1 MKFDSLPYR
10 LLDHTADLKVEIY
23 GRGLKELFCNAAFM
37 IFDVMLDLKKV
48 REQGQHEISLQSADL
63 SELFLDWLR
72 ELLFLFSTRSFVT
85 RRVEIS
91 SLESEPALLKAV
103 IYGERYDPNRHGL
116 KIEIKTPTY
125 HQYQIERMQ
134 EGYRATVILDV

>member
-1 MKFDSLPYR
+1 MNSDSLPYR

-23 GRGLKELFCNAAFM
+23 GQELKELFCNAAFM
-37 IFDVMLDLKKV
+37 IFDVMLDLKQV
-48 REQGQHEISLQSADL
+48 REQGNYEISLQSADL
-63 SELFLDWLR
+63 PELFLDWLR

-91 SLESEPALLKAV
+91 ALQSEPALLKAV
-103 IYGERYDPNRHGL
+103 VYGESYDPDRHGL

-134 EGYRATVILDV
+134 EGYRATVIFDV

>member
-1 MKFDSLPYR
+1 M
-10 LLDHTADLKVEIY
+10 EIY
-23 GRGLKELFCNAAFM
+23 GQELKELFCNAAFM

-48 REQGQHEISLQSADL
+48 REQGQYEISLQSADL

-91 SLESEPALLKAV
+91 LLQSEPALLKAV
-103 IYGERYDPNRHGL
+103 VYGESYDPGRHGL

-134 EGYRATVILDV
+134 EGYRATVIFDV

>member
-1 MKFDSLPYR
+1 MNSDTFPYR

-23 GRGLKELFCNAAFM
+23 GPGLKELFCNAAFM

-48 REQGQHEISLQSADL
+48 REQGQYEIALQSTDL
-63 SELFLDWLR
+63 PELFLDWLR

-91 SLESEPALLKAV
+91 ALQSEPALLKAV
-103 IYGERYDPNRHGL
+103 VYGESYDPERHGL

-125 HQYQIERMQ
+125 HQYQLERTQ
-134 EGYRATVILDV
+134 EGYRATVIFDV